1 MYDQWSFF
9 RTEELS
15 MYTKKPEWLRRRI
28 QGSHV
33 SSEVNHILEELSLNT
48 VCKEANCP
56 NKMECFNRST
66 ATFMILGNVC
76 TRNCTFCNV
85 TKGEPQTVDKEEPR
99 KVAMAVSK
107 LKLKHAVITS
117 VTRDDLQDGG
127 AEHFAEVVREIQK
140 LPQKVTVEVLIPDFK
155 GDEAALDKVIAAKP
169 DIINHNVET
178 VPELYDRVRPMAI
191 YERSLEL
198 LKNVKEKSS
207 GILTKSG
214 IMLGLGE
221 SEESVV
227 KVMQEL
233 RAVGC
238 DIITIGQ
245 YLAPSSKHHPVVEY
259 VHPDIFEK
267 YKEIGIALGF
277 KNVVSAPLV
286 RSSYHA
292 DEVLSGE

>member
-1 MYDQWSFF
+1 M
-9 RTEELS
+9 TEELR
-15 MYTKKPEWLRRRI
+15 MYKKRPEWLRRRI

-56 NKMECFNRST
+56 NRMECFNRST

-99 KVAMAVSK
+99 KVALAVEK

-127 AEHFAEVVREIQK
+127 AEHFAEVVREIHK
-140 LPQKVTVEVLIPDFK
+140 LPQKVTVEVLIPDFN
-155 GDEAALDKVIAAKP
+155 GDEAALVKVIAAKP

-178 VPELYDRVRPMAI
+178 VPELYDKVRPMAI
-191 YERSLEL
+191 YERSLTL

-221 SEESVV
+221 TEESVV
-227 KVMQEL
+227 KVMKEL
-233 RAVGC
+233 RAAGC

-245 YLAPSSKHHPVVEY
+245 YLAPSDKHHPVIEY

-267 YKEIGIALGF
+267 YKEIGISLGF